1 MAAKKKKSRKSKKKR
16 PIQIQLGK
24 IAFDLVLCFLAL
36 TIVPVIIYNW
46 ANPSTTVLMWARW
59 AESDQSEKLPR
70 AFQYWNPIEKIS
82 PHLIKAV
89 IASED
94 QKFFI
99 HNGFDWQAI
108 ESAIKVNITTKR
120 KIGASTISMQTAK
133 NVFLWQERT
142 WLRKSLETYFTFLI
156 EVVWGKARIM
166 EVYLNVIEW
175 GDGIYGCEKASQV
188 YFNHSCANLTPVE
201 AAGLAAILPN
211 PRKWSLINP
220 QEHVGQR
227 RARVLQMMNR
237 VRLNRLD

>member
-1 MAAKKKKSRKSKKKR
+1 MAAKKKKGRKSKKQR

-24 IAFDLVLCFLAL
+24 IVFDLVLCFLAL
-36 TIVPVIIYNW
+36 TVVPVIIYNW

-59 AESDQSEKLPR
+59 AESDHSEKFPR
-70 AFQYWNPIEKIS
+70 AFQFWNPIEKIS

-94 QKFFI
+94 QKYFM

-108 ESAIKVNITTKR
+108 ESAIKVNMTTQR

-156 EVVWGKARIM
+156 EVVWGKARIT
-166 EVYLNVIEW
+166 
-175 GDGIYGCEKASQV
+175 G
-188 YFNHSCANLTPVE
+188 NLSE
-201 AAGLAAILPN
+201 C
-211 PRKWSLINP
+211 
-220 QEHVGQR
+220 
-227 RARVLQMMNR
+227 
-237 VRLNRLD
+237 D